1 MTKRIVTIF
10 AATGRQGGGAV
21 EYLCEDGTF
30 HVRAVT
36 RKPDSDAA
44 KGEQQTFL
52 VSVSDCSLKHLLPR
66 VQRLSLPI

>member
-1 MTKRIVTIF
+1 MLHKNPVSPAMTKKVVTIF

-21 EYLCEDGTF
+21 EYLCQDGEF

-44 KGEQQTFL
+44 KG
-52 VSVSDCSLKHLLPR
+52 K
-66 VQRLSLPI
+66 